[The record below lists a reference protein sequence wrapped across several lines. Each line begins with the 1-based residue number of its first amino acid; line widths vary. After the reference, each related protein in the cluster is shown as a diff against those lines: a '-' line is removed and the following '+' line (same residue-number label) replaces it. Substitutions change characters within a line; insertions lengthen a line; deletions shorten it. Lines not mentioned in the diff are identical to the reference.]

1 MAMGVGHD
9 ILADPDAKEFLGS
22 LRILKQAAPGS
33 RDAIAGQTPLLRFLE
48 KHKIAIGVTL
58 DRSDRS
64 RCARHHCRSCCDAE
78 AVAGK
83 PCIGGM
89 LERTV
94 HLLHKP
100 RDSMRSSER
109 NHIHGR

>member
-1 MAMGVGHD
+1 MAMGVGHN

-33 RDAIAGQTPLLRFLE
+33 PRRHCGQDTVAALE

-94 HLLHKP
+94 HLLLQT
-100 RDSMRSSER
+100 SAILRSSER